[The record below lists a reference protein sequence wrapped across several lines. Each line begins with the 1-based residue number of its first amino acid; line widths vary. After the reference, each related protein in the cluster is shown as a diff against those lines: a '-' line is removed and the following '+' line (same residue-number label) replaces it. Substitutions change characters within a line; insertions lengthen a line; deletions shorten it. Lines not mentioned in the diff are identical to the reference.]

1 MKHAKFLK
9 SKLVIGIL
17 LIMVTVGLTSMKPA
31 TAIDPSGVWD
41 YEIETP
47 QGNMSGEMTIKKSGD
62 EFSVSIETEQ
72 FGSLE
77 LTNVSLDGKEMTADI
92 EMQGASVDFSFE
104 FDGDSMKGSVS
115 TPDGEMDITA
125 KKRSK

>member
-41 YEIETP
+41 YEVETP
-47 QGNMSGEMTIKKSGD
+47 QGNMTGEMNIKKSDGN
-62 EFSVSIETEQ
+62 FAVSIETEQ
-72 FGSLE
+72 FGTLE
-77 LTNVSLDGKEMTADI
+77 LGNITLEGNEMTADI
-92 EMQGASVDFSFE
+92 DMQGATVEFSFE
-104 FDGDSMKGSVS
+104 FDGDSMKGSIA
-115 TPDGEMDITA
+115 TPDGDMDITA